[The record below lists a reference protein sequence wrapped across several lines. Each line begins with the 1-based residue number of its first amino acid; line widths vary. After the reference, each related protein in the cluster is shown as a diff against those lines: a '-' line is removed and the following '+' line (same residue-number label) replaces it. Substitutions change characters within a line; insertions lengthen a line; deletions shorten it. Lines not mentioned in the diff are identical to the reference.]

1 MRELS
6 IISINKMIMKLLI
19 KSTNYFI
26 ILLLL
31 DKNKRMKKDKKDSH
45 TGTRTRVAEV
55 KTRYPNRLDYMG
67 PVIDL
72 SVLYLRECFSNQNEH
87 LLNEQESNTKLYLK

>member
-1 MRELS
+1 
-6 IISINKMIMKLLI
+6 MKLKKI
-19 KSTNYFI
+19 KRN
-26 ILLLL
+26 
-31 DKNKRMKKDKKDSH
+31 SH

-87 LLNEQESNTKLYLK
+87 LLNEQESNTELYNK